1 MNTRI
6 SAALT
11 SAAITATLIF
21 GTVAQPAHA
30 AEPVVTAP
38 LFDSD
43 TKMQKVSYADLNLLS
58 HAGQK
63 ALERRVNGAVEAICG
78 DRPGFV
84 PLRELLARRE
94 CASESWSNAR
104 PQITAA
110 IEHARSAQYAG
121 RKASSIIVLA
131 SK

>member
-11 SAAITATLIF
+11 SAAVTATLVF
-21 GTVAQPAHA
+21 GTVAQPAHS

-38 LFDSD
+38 LFDGD
-43 TKMQKVSYADLNLLS
+43 TKIQKVSFADLNLRS
-58 HAGQK
+58 AAGQK
-63 ALERRVNGAVEAICG
+63 TLERRVNGAVEALCG

-94 CASESWSNAR
+94 CSAESWSNAR
-104 PQITAA
+104 PQISAA
-110 IEHARSAQYAG
+110 IERARSGQYAG
-121 RKASSIIVLA
+121 QKAGSIIVLA